1 MTEPAFT
8 PIDLENRKRREIFHY
23 FSSIAPTTYS
33 ITEELDIT
41 ELKKFLKA
49 HSLKF
54 YSAYLF
60 LVMRAI
66 SEIEE
71 LRIGYRDNTLGIWS
85 RLTPL

>member
-1 MTEPAFT
+1 MTMTEIVDRISFLLGIPAN
-8 PIDLENRKRREIFHY
+8 EN
-23 FSSIAPTTYS
+23 
-33 ITEELDIT
+33 TEELDIT

>member
-1 MTEPAFT
+1 MTMTEIVDRISFLLGIPAN
-8 PIDLENRKRREIFHY
+8 EN
-23 FSSIAPTTYS
+23 
-33 ITEELDIT
+33 TEELDIT
-41 ELKKFLKA
+41 ELKRVLKA

>member
-8 PIDLENRKRREIFHY
+8 PIDLESWKRREIFHY

-41 ELKKFLKA
+41 ELKRVLKA
-49 HSLKF
+49 HSLMF

-85 RLTPL
+85 HLTPL